1 MISYFINNRISA
13 FLLLAAFVTAGTL
26 SMFRL
31 PVSLLPSSEYP
42 ALSVIIEYPGITPD
56 KIESLITRP
65 VERILKTV
73 SGITEMQ
80 SVSEEGKSRIN
91 ITFSE
96 STEIKIAALNVREKI
111 ELIRDT
117 FPREVQEPVV
127 LRYDPSDKPVI
138 IAAVEIEGMD
148 GAQTRDFTEG
158 E

>member
-13 FLLLAAFVTAGTL
+13 FLVLAAFVTAGTL

-73 SGITEMQ
+73 SGISEIQ
-80 SVSEEGKSRIN
+80 SVSEEGKCRIN

-96 STEIKIAALNVREKI
+96 STDIKIAALNFSEKAKSKI
-111 ELIRDT
+111 LESGSQISNIIDEIKTNPSAKEVLI
-117 FPREVQEPVV
+117 
-127 LRYDPSDKPVI
+127 LN
-138 IAAVEIEGMD
+138 
-148 GAQTRDFTEG
+148 
-158 E
+158 